1 MADSSG
7 PVRAAAV
14 ATVLSAIAGLFG
26 GPWLAAVV
34 GFSCGLPVPLIAGSG
49 LLALMIWL
57 DPITGIWLAI
67 TAIALIG
74 GFILGAVRKPAVT
87 GLHLI
92 TCRDDSG
99 QRIAHLQAQ
108 LALASQR
115 ERALLAALT
124 CTHHEPGSPRALP
137 APVIRG
143 QVTG

>member
-1 MADSSG
+1 MTDLIG

-14 ATVLSAIAGLFG
+14 ATVLSAVAGLFG
-26 GPWLAAVV
+26 GPLLAAVV
-34 GFSCGLPVPLIAGSG
+34 GFACGLPVPLIASSG

-57 DPITGIWLAI
+57 DPITGIWLAVAA
-67 TAIALIG
+67 TAAIV

-99 QRIAHLQAQ
+99 QTIAHLQAQ

-124 CTHHEPGSPRALP
+124 RIHQPGPPRALP

>member
-1 MADSSG
+1 MADLSG

-34 GFSCGLPVPLIAGSG
+34 GFSCGLPVPLIVAAGS
-49 LLALMIWL
+49 LALMIWL
-57 DPITGIWLAI
+57 DPLVGIWLAI
-67 TAIALIG
+67 AAIAAIV
-74 GFILGAVRKPAVT
+74 GFILGAARKPPS
-87 GLHLI
+87 GLRLI

-99 QRIAHLQAQ
+99 QTIAHLQAQ

-115 ERALLAALT
+115 ERALLAALAHI
-124 CTHHEPGSPRALP
+124 HHPGPPAALP

>member
-1 MADSSG
+1 MSADRN
-7 PVRAAAV
+7 PVADAV
-14 ATVLSAIAGLFG
+14 TGTALSALAGLFG

-34 GFSCGLPVPLIAGSG
+34 GLACGLPVTMLAVAGS
-49 LLALMIWL
+49 LALMIWL

-67 TAIALIG
+67 AAIAAIG

-87 GLHLI
+87 GLI

-99 QRIAHLQAQ
+99 QTIAHLQAQ

-124 CTHHEPGSPRALP
+124 HTHHDPGAPRALP

>member
-1 MADSSG
+1 MADLAH
-7 PVRAAAV
+7 PVRTAAV
-14 ATVLSAIAGLFG
+14 ATVLSALAGLCG

-34 GFSCGLPVPLIAGSG
+34 GFACGLPVPLIAGSG

-57 DPITGIWLAI
+57 DPITGIWLVIA
-67 TAIALIG
+67 AIAAVG
-74 GFILGAVRKPAVT
+74 GFILGAARKPAS
-87 GLHLI
+87 GLRLI

-99 QRIAHLQAQ
+99 QTIAHLQAQ

-124 CTHHEPGSPRALP
+124 HIHHEPGSPRALP

>member
-1 MADSSG
+1 MADLAH

-14 ATVLSAIAGLFG
+14 ATVLSVLAGLFG

-34 GFSCGLPVPLIAGSG
+34 GFACGLPVPLIASSG

-67 TAIALIG
+67 AAIGAIG

-87 GLHLI
+87 GLI

-99 QRIAHLQAQ
+99 QTIAQLQAQ

-124 CTHHEPGSPRALP
+124 HTHHDPGPPRALP

>member
-1 MADSSG
+1 
-7 PVRAAAV
+7 
-14 ATVLSAIAGLFG
+14 VLSALAGLLG

-34 GFSCGLPVPLIAGSG
+34 GFTCGLPVPV
-49 LLALMIWL
+49 LAVAVPLAVMIWL

-67 TAIALIG
+67 TVITATG
-74 GFILGAVRKPAVT
+74 GFILGAVRKPAT
-87 GLHLI
+87 GLHLL

-99 QRIAHLQAQ
+99 QTITHLQAQ

-124 CTHHEPGSPRALP
+124 HTHPPGAPRALP
-137 APVIRG
+137 APAIRG